1 MNDET
6 ENNPAAPEPTHV
18 EANEPVVVEPDPA
31 PVVVEE
37 PDAGTTAA
45 ANASAP
51 IAAADEPAVVAASEV
66 AASTTAAHGLLSE
79 IENGL
84 EELLHSPFALV
95 AFVKGKIAEVRK
107 YL

>member
-6 ENNPAAPEPTHV
+6 ENNAVAPEPAHV
-18 EANEPVVVEPDPA
+18 EPVAPAVVEADPA
-31 PVVVEE
+31 PVVAAEPVAVETDVANSAA
-37 PDAGTTAA
+37 PVTTT
-45 ANASAP
+45 
-51 IAAADEPAVVAASEV
+51 DEPAAASEA
-66 AASTTAAHGLLSE
+66 AASTSTAHGILSE

-107 YL
+107 HL

>member
-6 ENNPAAPEPTHV
+6 ENNAAAPEPTHV
-18 EANEPVVVEPDPA
+18 EADA
-31 PVVVEE
+31 PVVVEA
-37 PDAGTTAA
+37 DA
-45 ANASAP
+45 AP
-51 IAAADEPAVVAASEV
+51 IPTEEPAPVVDAPEV
-66 AASTTAAHGLLSE
+66 AASASVAHGLLSE

-107 YL
+107 HL